1 MAMDVLLRRHYDQI
15 HNICRRITGSPSDA
29 DDAAQEVLIKI
40 VRSLDHFDGRSRF
53 STWVYRVATNT
64 ALDELRRRG
73 RRPALQIVESPEAV
87 DPNDATG
94 SIDGQIV
101 LQEALAQLAEDQRAA
116 VVLRDVTGLDYQEV
130 ADVLAIPVGTA
141 KSRVARG
148 RQRLNE
154 IYRST
159 RALESPGNQST
170 PDERPRDLQ
179 D

>member
-1 MAMDVLLRRHYDQI
+1 MDVLLRRHYDRI
-15 HNICRRITGSPSDA
+15 HAICRRITGSASDA

-64 ALDELRRRG
+64 SLDELRRRG
-73 RRPALQIVESPEAV
+73 RRPVLQIVEDTEAV
-87 DPNDATG
+87 DPHDATG
-94 SIDGQIV
+94 SVDGRIA
-101 LQEALAQLAEDQRAA
+101 LEEALAQLADEQRAA

-130 ADVLAIPVGTA
+130 AEVLAIPVGTA

-159 RALESPGNQST
+159 QDLDRPGNQSA